1 MSCVC
6 GWGVCV
12 GGFSECGGCGRVC
25 VSGFSECVG
34 GKRL

>member
-1 MSCVC
+1 MSVCVGVC
-6 GWGVCV
+6 VVLVSVCVGGVCV
-12 GGFSECGGCGRVC
+12 GVC